1 MFRRNAYL
9 DKLKGDLSEL
19 INNLHDLTD
28 LQKHFLRL
36 RWLDQVL
43 WIEGRANSTKAWYLV
58 LRLTTIVGGVLIPTL
73 VKLSPSTEMVTL
85 GVSLL
90 VAISAAVEGFLRFGE
105 QWRHYRLRVELLKNE
120 GWQFLQLSGN
130 YRGYPTHAKAY
141 KFFAFRVEKLSHLE
155 VEEYI
160 NEVVRDKKQEEAED
174 EREKDREKEEEAVQA
189 NEEVESED

>member
-9 DKLKGDLSEL
+9 DKLKTDLSEL
-19 INNLHDLTD
+19 IEDLDDLTD

-36 RWLDQVL
+36 RWLEQVL

-58 LRLTTIVGGVLIPTL
+58 LRLTTIVGSALIPAL
-73 VKLSPSTEMVTL
+73 VQLSSSTEMVTV

-120 GWQFLQLSGN
+120 GWQFLQLSGH
-130 YRGYPTHAKAY
+130 YERYASHAKAY
-141 KFFAFRVEKLSHLE
+141 KFFASRVEELSHLE

-160 NEVVRDKKQEEAED
+160 NEVVRDRKKEVE
-174 EREKDREKEEEAVQA
+174 QA
-189 NEEVESED
+189 NEGADS